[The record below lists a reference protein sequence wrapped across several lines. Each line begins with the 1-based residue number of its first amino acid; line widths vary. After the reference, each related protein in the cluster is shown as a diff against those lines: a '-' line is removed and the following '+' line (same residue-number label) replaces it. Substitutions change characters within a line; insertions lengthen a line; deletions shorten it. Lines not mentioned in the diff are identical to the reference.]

1 MGLQP
6 TGTSRP
12 ADESDAAI
20 TAIVYYMPA
29 AASIELYIPS
39 IRSCA
44 PYDLRHGG
52 DLPTH
57 RQLLDCAEERLA
69 QHYEARKSPQPTG
82 RVELQFRVP
91 HEDELVD
98 EAPPAPYAVTA
109 SFGYGVPGFG
119 HIASGFIR
127 TVTPRRPGTGP
138 VPCPER
144 WFAQIAEDPAGTTAD
159 TVDDDGSSY
168 LAAQS
173 WAPPPWLSLSPAE
186 PPANPDQVIPDPTIG
201 EGFNFVYLDVT
212 AAPQNPARPAD
223 ANSAPGSEPGH
234 PVVALAERLG
244 WRTEW
249 RDRSRGRFVCDTT
262 DLYVAFRLNFGSTDF
277 GRYWPLHY
285 AVAYKDSDDDAAA
298 EAIRLV
304 GLGSDGHTGQEHMQI
319 MERFLTEHG
328 PLAS

>member
-57 RQLLDCAEERLA
+57 RQLLDCAEERLT
-69 QHYEARKSPQPTG
+69 QHYEARKSLRPAG

-98 EAPPAPYAVTA
+98 EAPPTPYAVTG

-127 TVTPRRPGTGP
+127 TATPRRPGTGP
-138 VPCPER
+138 VPCPEL
-144 WFAQIAEDPAGTTAD
+144 WFAQTAEDPVDNTAD
-159 TVDDDGSSY
+159 TVDDDGSSN
-168 LAAQS
+168 LAAQN
-173 WAPPPWLSLSPAE
+173 WAPPPWLRLSPAE
-186 PPANPDQVIPDPTIG
+186 PPDNPAQVVPDAPTG
-201 EGFNFVYLDVT
+201 EGFHFVYLDVT
-212 AAPQNPARPAD
+212 APQNPARPAD
-223 ANSAPGSEPGH
+223 ANSAPGSEPAH

-249 RDRSRGRFVCDTT
+249 LDPSRGRFVCDTT
-262 DLYVAFRLNFGSTDF
+262 DLYVFFRIENSAADF
-277 GRYWPLHY
+277 SCDWPLYY
-285 AVAYKDSDDDAAA
+285 AVAHKDTTNGVGA
-298 EAIRLV
+298 ETIRLV
-304 GLGSDGHTGQEHMQI
+304 DHSSDGHTGEEHMQI
-319 MERFLTEHG
+319 MERFLTEYG
-328 PLAS
+328 PLGA